1 MDNFTIIPIYVGF
14 IEYNNLSWFAMKLMP
29 YFKDSSNL
37 FIFSLSLTHWGK
49 MELLCERLMLFIG
62 SIYDFTKLDESKP
75 TVLDTIKEYD
85 MCAIEALKTLTF
97 KAFDLQ
103 ICLAKTP
110 MPDFPTWAIFLK
122 LTQTLLDEEE
132 YRCRQLPDE
141 EFFKS
146 YQEVAELV
154 VHGQSWSLPTLTKE
168 RSSISFVSASLRRY
182 FKKCWPEPPV
192 PATPQSKSCP

>member
-1 MDNFTIIPIYVGF
+1 MLPFSYMDNFTIIPIYVGF

-37 FIFSLSLTHWGK
+37 FIFSLSLTHW
-49 MELLCERLMLFIG
+49 G

-154 VHGQSWSLPTLTKE
+154 VHGQSW
-168 RSSISFVSASLRRY
+168 
-182 FKKCWPEPPV
+182 
-192 PATPQSKSCP
+192 